1 MRNDPL
7 DPESWFDFAEQD
19 LARAC
24 KRFAEGDY
32 MDCAHHAQQCA
43 EKAMKG
49 KLIGL
54 GWQLQKTHN
63 LAYLLKD
70 LRKHGLDLAWF
81 SDAADVLT
89 TEYVADRYPGFDDA
103 PPEPDDLREFVA
115 KTTKLFETLT
125 GRKYNGPP
133 LPTKDV

>member
-19 LARAC
+19 LVRAY

-32 MDCAHHAQQCA
+32 IDCAHHAQQCA
-43 EKAMKG
+43 EKVMKG

-70 LRKHGLDLAWF
+70 LRSYGLELPWF
-81 SDAADVLT
+81 SDAADTLT
-89 TEYVADRYPGFDDA
+89 TEYIADRYPGFDDA
-103 PPEPDDLREFVA
+103 PPDADELHGFIED
-115 KTTKLFETLT
+115 TTKLFENLT
-125 GRKYNGPP
+125 GRKYNGPN
-133 LPTKDV
+133 LPT